1 MTMKTPEDYFG
12 AGSVGLETFRRVHA
26 AVMKTHPDVTV
37 RVSKSQVALRRR
49 RGFAYLWTPGQYLRR
64 PTAPVVLS
72 IATNKRLETTRF
84 KEVVH
89 AGPWMHHLEIHDADE
104 VDDEVVGWLHLAVG
118 DAGGS

>member
-1 MTMKTPEDYFG
+1 MTEKTPEDYFP

-26 AVMKTHPDVTV
+26 AVMETHPDATV
-37 RVSKSQVALRRR
+37 RVSKSQVAFRRR

-64 PTAPVVLS
+64 PAAPVVLS
-72 IATNKRLETTRF
+72 IATDKRLESTRF

-89 AGPWMHHLEIHDADE
+89 PGPWMHHLEVHDANDVDE
-104 VDDEVVGWLHLAVG
+104 EVMEWLHSAAK